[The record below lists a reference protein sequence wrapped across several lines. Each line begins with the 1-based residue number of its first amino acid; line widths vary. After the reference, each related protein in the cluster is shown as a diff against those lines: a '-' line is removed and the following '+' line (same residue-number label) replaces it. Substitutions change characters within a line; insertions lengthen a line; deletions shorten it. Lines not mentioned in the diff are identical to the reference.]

1 MRQLAEHVANSNLAA
16 RRCFAELKT
25 LLGERLGGPG
35 GELSACLD
43 RLDFD
48 GAGAPLATI
57 VGVSRTNAA
66 WLAQEGGLGRPRV
79 STPCGASTPACG
91 SGGPPR

>member
-25 LLGERLGGPG
+25 LSLGSPG
-35 GELSACLD
+35 AELEACLD

-48 GAGAPLATI
+48 GAAAPLATI
-57 VGVSRTNAA
+57 TQAALEPHLPNPTPIPDPSVS
-66 WLAQEGGLGRPRV
+66 
-79 STPCGASTPACG
+79 
-91 SGGPPR
+91 